1 MLNKENILKIKA
13 GLGINLLLK
22 YKEEFSEFFTKLKK
36 QFEYNDDAREI
47 LKNYYNTK
55 NISSEDS
62 KKLKQITSDT
72 LKLVGLSSI
81 VILPGGSLLLYFL
94 INSAKKLNINIIPSQ
109 FEKEK
114 ID

>member
-1 MLNKENILKIKA
+1 MLSKENILKIKA
-13 GLGINLLLK
+13 GLGMNLLLK
-22 YKEEFSEFFTKLKK
+22 YKIQFSEFFIKLKK

-47 LKNYYNTK
+47 LKNYYVTK
-55 NISSEDS
+55 TISTEDA
-62 KKLKQITSDT
+62 KKLKEISADT

-81 VILPGGSLLLYFL
+81 VILPGGSLLLLFL

-114 ID
+114 TE